1 VTTRV
6 AQFVVPIIDGLA
18 YGLLLYVVAAGLTLV
33 FGAGGVLNLAH
44 GALYAVG
51 AYAGAALCDGTWTGL
66 ASATVVG
73 TAASA
78 AVGLLLGL
86 GLVPLADRGHL
97 VQALYT
103 FGVALVVGAVLVI
116 IFGPDELRPPVPDAV
131 DRAIHIGPY
140 SYPAYRLGFI
150 AIAAALAVVGWLLL
164 ARSRAGARIR
174 AAVDDP
180 QMLATIGT
188 PPLLV
193 TTAVMAAGGGLAGL
207 AGVLGSPI
215 LGAGPRTGELV
226 LLLSLVVVILGRPGS
241 MRGAFLAAVAVG
253 QVQSIGVIAFP
264 VVAPFLLFG
273 TMAVVLLLRR
283 QPMLAVG
290 GRP

>member
-1 VTTRV
+1 
-6 AQFVVPIIDGLA
+6 
-18 YGLLLYVVAAGLTLV
+18 
-33 FGAGGVLNLAH
+33 
-44 GALYAVG
+44 
-51 AYAGAALCDGTWTGL
+51 
-66 ASATVVG
+66 
-73 TAASA
+73 
-78 AVGLLLGL
+78 
-86 GLVPLADRGHL
+86 
-97 VQALYT
+97 
-103 FGVALVVGAVLVI
+103 
-116 IFGPDELRPPVPDAV
+116 VPDAV

-226 LLLSLVVVILGRPGS
+226 LLLSLVLGRPGS

-290 GRP
+290 QSRPECWPTPTHCRLWRGFWHGGCWRSASPC